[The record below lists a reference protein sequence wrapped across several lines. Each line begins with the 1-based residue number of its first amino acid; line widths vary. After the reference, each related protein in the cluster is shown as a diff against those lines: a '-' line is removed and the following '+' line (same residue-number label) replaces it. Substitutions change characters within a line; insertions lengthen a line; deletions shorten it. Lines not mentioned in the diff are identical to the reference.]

1 MYYYML
7 FQNWAVKFEKENVE
21 NDYKLS
27 KRTSKNKAK
36 KSSINNTKNIRAIM
50 LIFFKCS
57 PGLCP
62 REVRV
67 VKCCPVHTLFHKGG
81 YANSPYLT
89 THPTLPY

>member
-1 MYYYML
+1 
-7 FQNWAVKFEKENVE
+7 
-21 NDYKLS
+21 
-27 KRTSKNKAK
+27 
-36 KSSINNTKNIRAIM
+36 M

-67 VKCCPVHTLFHKGG
+67 VNCCPAHTLFHKGG

-89 THPTLPY
+89 TLPTLPYGFVIADNNIWCQKWDKHGTVIEF

>member
-1 MYYYML
+1 
-7 FQNWAVKFEKENVE
+7 
-21 NDYKLS
+21 
-27 KRTSKNKAK
+27 
-36 KSSINNTKNIRAIM
+36 M

-67 VKCCPVHTLFHKGG
+67 VNCCPAHTLFHKGG

-89 THPTLPY
+89 TLPTLPYQIAPELIAALSSRTKIVTKDC